1 VGWPAASGEG
11 DVTERDWLDATDSQG
26 RLTFLRD
33 SGKATQRKLWLL
45 VAAVGR
51 TSVLM
56 STDEALQQAFDVAE
70 RHADGRAG
78 LEELEEAVFRATFD
92 RALAGD
98 AAAWDATAWAVSTT
112 KDVLWVL
119 DAVLH
124 VAEVEEGVG
133 GQAGQPAHLLRD
145 LFGPLPFR
153 EVRLDPSWLVW
164 NDCIVKRLAEGI
176 YAERRFGD
184 MGVLA
189 DALAD
194 AGCDNEDLLRHCRE
208 RGLAHC
214 RGCWAVD
221 LILGKA

>member
-1 VGWPAASGEG
+1 LEAAGLRPAEA
-11 DVTERDWLDATDSQG
+11 DVTERDWLNATDPQAM
-26 RLTFLRD
+26 LTFLRD

-56 STDEALQQAFDVAE
+56 STDEALREAFDVAE

-78 LEELEEAVFRATFD
+78 LEELKEAVFQVTFD
-92 RALAGD
+92 HALAGD
-98 AAAWDATAWAVSTT
+98 AAAWNATAWAVSTN

-119 DAVLH
+119 DTVLH
-124 VAEVEEGVG
+124 VAEVEAGMG
-133 GQAGQPAHLLRD
+133 GQAGQAAHLVRD

-153 EVRLDPSWLVW
+153 EVRLDLAWLTPAVLSIARRAY
-164 NDCIVKRLAEGI
+164 D
-176 YAERRFGD
+176 ERDFAALP
-184 MGVLA
+184 VLA

-194 AGCDNEDLLRHCRE
+194 AGCNNEDLLRHCRE

-221 LILGKA
+221 LLLGKH